1 MTLKR
6 PAAKITDINAQLIT
20 LSDEK
25 CGTML
30 LEGLKNGVRTN

>member
-6 PAAKITDINAQLIT
+6 PAAKITDINAQLIP

-25 CGTML
+25 SGTML
-30 LEGLKNGVRTN
+30 LEGRKNGFRTK